1 MSNRKINYQHLSQWC
16 QNLRGQVIVCENT
29 KSDWLPFLPFISQ
42 HGIKHRTTE
51 AIWCNHLT
59 GYEMQQ
65 QTLFR

>member
-1 MSNRKINYQHLSQWC
+1 MDFNPLIKQ
-16 QNLRGQVIVCENT
+16 RGSVKT
-29 KSDWLPFLPFISQ
+29 
-42 HGIKHRTTE
+42 TTE